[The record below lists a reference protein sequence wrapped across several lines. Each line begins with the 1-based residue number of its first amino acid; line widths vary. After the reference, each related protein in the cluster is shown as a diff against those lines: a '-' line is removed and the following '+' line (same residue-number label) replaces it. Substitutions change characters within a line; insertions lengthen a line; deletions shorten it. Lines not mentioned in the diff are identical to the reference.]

1 MLDKYNREI
10 NYLRLS
16 VTGRCNLNCIYCK
29 RDAVGRADITLAE
42 IEKLIKNLAALGV
55 NKVRLT
61 GGEPLMRKDIA
72 GITSIIANTA
82 GIDDLAMTT
91 NAVHLSQYAQ
101 ELKDAGLHR
110 LNISLNTLSP
120 ERFKKMSRFG
130 KLDEVLAGIEAAK
143 KAGFTKIKFNVVLMR
158 GENDVDVPEFIR
170 LAKEGPIEIRFI
182 EYMPMGKNYDESK
195 LMTAAEVLAM
205 HPELQ
210 QTTNEDGSSVAKLYS
225 GEGFIGRI
233 GFITPVSNSFC
244 KYCNRLR
251 ITHDMKLRMCLGSD
265 EETDLT
271 PIMEMTDA
279 EAQEFIRNA
288 VNQKPQTGFCSDFS
302 TRRGMGNIGG

>member
-72 GITSIIANTA
+72 EITSIIANTA

-195 LMTAAEVLAM
+195 LVTAAEVLAM

>member
-72 GITSIIANTA
+72 EITSIIANTA

>member
-29 RDAVGRADITLAE
+29 RDAVGRPDITLAE

-55 NKVRLT
+55 DKVRLT

-72 GITSIIANTA
+72 EIVSIIANTE
-82 GIDDLAMTT
+82 GIKDLAMTT
-91 NAVHLSQYAQ
+91 NAALLSQYAQ
-101 ELKDAGLHR
+101 KLKNAGLHR

-120 ERFKKMSRFG
+120 ERFKNMSRFG
-130 KLDEVLAGIEAAK
+130 KLDEVLAGIENAK
-143 KAGFTKIKFNVVLMR
+143 KAGFNNIKFNVVLMR
-158 GENDVDVPEFIR
+158 GENDVDIPEFIR
-170 LAKEGPIEIRFI
+170 MAKESPVEIRFI
-182 EYMPMGKNYDESK
+182 EYMPMGRNYDESK
-195 LMTAAEVLAM
+195 LITAAEVLSM
-205 HPELQ
+205 YPELK
-210 QTTNEDGSSVAKLYS
+210 QTQNEDGNSVAKLYG
-225 GEGFIGRI
+225 GEGFAGRI

-265 EETDLT
+265 EETDLA

-279 EAQEFIRNA
+279 EAREFIRNA